1 MVYVGF
7 GFLMVFLKKHCWTSV
22 GFNFVI
28 AAWSMQLAILL
39 TGFWHMALV
48 EEEFHKIVLD
58 IPSLIVGDFGAATVL
73 ITFGALLGKCDLP
86 QLFVLA
92 TLEVI
97 FFKPKLASTS
107 PASDDNAGG
116 YLSSTIAMVG
126 TLFLYM
132 FWPSFN
138 CALATETQQQRVII
152 STILAISA
160 SCLSAAAICRVKFG
174 KLEMSVI
181 LNATLAGGV
190 AIGSS
195 SDLIVTPG
203 IAMAIGV
210 LAGIISTLGF
220 LYLKGWLEE
229 KINM

>member
-1 MVYVGF
+1 MG
-7 GFLMVFLKKHCWTSV
+7 
-22 GFNFVI
+22 
-28 AAWSMQLAILL
+28 
-39 TGFWHMALV
+39 
-48 EEEFHKIVLD
+48 
-58 IPSLIVGDFGAATVL
+58 GAMY
-73 ITFGALLGKCDLP
+73 IHTFGAYFG
-86 QLFVLA
+86 LA
-92 TLEVI
+92 ASF